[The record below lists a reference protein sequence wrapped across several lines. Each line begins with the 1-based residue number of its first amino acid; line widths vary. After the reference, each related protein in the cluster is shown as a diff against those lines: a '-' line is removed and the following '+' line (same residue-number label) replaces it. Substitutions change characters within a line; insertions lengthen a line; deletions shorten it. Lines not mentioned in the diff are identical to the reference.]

1 MFYSLEK
8 KNLKSANMRTCVRAC
23 VRACG
28 CARAFVRVLYV
39 LVLVHILRM
48 CACVFLVVGVG
59 VDVCRVDSV

>member
-1 MFYSLEK
+1 
-8 KNLKSANMRTCVRAC
+8 MRTCVRAC